1 MSTLS
6 TGRAAPVVARV
17 YDIAN
22 CGPRNRFVAN
32 GKLVHNSGGDRMN
45 LQNLPARGNSNA
57 IRRSLKAPPGHVL
70 IASDSSQIEAR
81 MVAYIAGQDDLVEA
95 FRDKRDVYSEFAT
108 EIYGR
113 KITKADKVE
122 RFVGKSAILSLGY
135 GAGAAK
141 YRDML
146 RIQGGV
152 TIDQNE
158 AERIVRIYRAKNW
171 RIVQLWQKCG
181 HALTAM
187 LQGGSGHIHDV
198 LPYDHDGIIL
208 PNKLRV
214 HYPALRST
222 ANGFEYIADP
232 RTYQKAAK
240 ERVLNGT
247 SEGITWTRIYGG
259 KVVENLVQALAALV
273 IREQMAV
280 AGQHYKVAFQVHD
293 EIIIAA
299 PQDVAE
305 QAEAKLVEIMSTPP
319 QWAPGL
325 PVACESGAAVNYGDT

>member
-1 MSTLS
+1 
-6 TGRAAPVVARV
+6 VVARV

-57 IRRSLKAPPGHVL
+57 IRRSLKAPPGHEL

-108 EIYGR
+108 EVYGR
-113 KITKADKVE
+113 KISKSDKVE
-122 RFVGKSAILSLGY
+122 RFVGKTCILGLGY
-135 GAGAAK
+135 GMGAAK
-141 YRDML
+141 LQRTLEIGQAGISVKVDL
-146 RIQGGV
+146 
-152 TIDQNE
+152 NE

-198 LPYDHDGIIL
+198 LPYDHAGIAL

-214 HYPALRST
+214 HYPLLRST
-222 ANGFEYIADP
+222 NNGFEYIADP

-247 SEGITWTRIYGG
+247 TTDLTWTRIYGG
-259 KVVENLVQALAALV
+259 KVTENLVQALAALV
-273 IREQMAV
+273 IREQMAA

-293 EIIIAA
+293 EIIISAA
-299 PQDVAE
+299 QEVAE
-305 QAEAKLVEIMSTPP
+305 QAEAKLVEIMSAPP
-319 QWAPGL
+319 AWAPGL